1 MHEQVTG
8 AKEPY
13 KDSTP
18 SHTQRV
24 FEYSCSCI
32 CVTYLVRKYDM
43 RESWTSSHVS
53 CHTGVTWLHRESAF
67 SDMAVYLWHTL
78 CPSFISHICMSHVAC
93 HICVTGLVQK
103 SPTKI
108 GHVTYVWCH
117 ICVTWLMH
125 KSPSEMGLFHR
136 EGVLTDQYVISASV
150 SSRYHQ
156 LYQLSPL
163 SFLST
168 SLSPTWS
175 PAVLYRA
182 AREAYHLDITNSI
195 SDFYRHLSYHLYHQL
210 DTG

>member
-1 MHEQVTG
+1 
-8 AKEPY
+8 
-13 KDSTP
+13 
-18 SHTQRV
+18 
-24 FEYSCSCI
+24 
-32 CVTYLVRKYDM
+32 
-43 RESWTSSHVS
+43 
-53 CHTGVTWLHRESAF
+53 
-67 SDMAVYLWHTL
+67 MAVYLWHTL

-163 SFLST
+163 SCLSTSLTMVCITNLIASLSTSLCITNLIASCNLQGSEGGVSSRYHQLYQRFLSSSLLP
-168 SLSPTWS
+168 SLSPTW
-175 PAVLYRA
+175 YRI
-182 AREAYHLDITNSI
+182 AREAY
-195 SDFYRHLSYHLYHQL
+195 
-210 DTG
+210 